1 MFILNPV
8 ICKMYVCVIACELDL
23 GRKLSKIIAIQ
34 ICIAEFLFFII
45 LEYEL
50 DLDMHQTVCKMYVK
64 NGPLIAKKHAKP
76 LAI

>member
-1 MFILNPV
+1 
-8 ICKMYVCVIACELDL
+8 MYVCVIVCELDL

-34 ICIAEFLFFII
+34 ICIAEFLFLRI